1 MRTLMLLIMLLI
13 SSVVSANGLL
23 GSRQTDFLP
32 ADQAFALSIEPQADG
47 STQLYWRI
55 TPGYYLYKQRL
66 QFAGLA
72 PEQMPSL
79 PAGEAHHDDYFGDSE
94 IYRHSLT
101 LNIPPGSASRVKL
114 SWQGCADAGLC
125 YPPQS
130 REVPLQADPSTKP
143 VLQAEDQAL
152 SGMLGQQALGWSLLM
167 FFGLGLLL
175 AFTPCSLPM
184 LPILAGIVVGKG
196 TSPRRGLLLAST
208 YVLSMALVYAAM
220 GVAAALLGANLQA
233 ALQQPWVLGSFAVLF
248 VVLALPMFG
257 LFELQLPAFVRDR
270 LDSASQRH
278 QGGSLLSAGLL
289 GLFSGL
295 LIGPCMTAPLAAAL
309 LFIAQSGSALHGG
322 LVLFA
327 LGLGMGLPLLL
338 LVTVGNRLLPK
349 PGAWMEQ
356 VKVLFGYVFLA
367 TALLVARPLLADA
380 LWLGLWGALA
390 IMLAVWLHDMARQHN
405 ARQGLCRA
413 AAGVLGMWGTLILV
427 GAAGGASDPWQPLSV
442 YANRSAPLAS
452 SPSLSQKIDS
462 VAALEE
468 HLTQARDQGQWV
480 LVDYYADWCVSCKVM
495 ESKVFA
501 NPEVQASLSGVR
513 IVKPD
518 ITRADAASQ
527 ALLKRFEVL
536 GPPTLLWIGP
546 DGKERREAR
555 ITGEINAIDF
565 IQHANAT
572 RNRG

>member
-1 MRTLMLLIMLLI
+1 MRTLMLLIVLLF

-23 GSRQTDFLP
+23 GSRQAEFLP
-32 ADQAFALSIEPQADG
+32 ADQAFALSIDAQADG

-66 QFAGLA
+66 QFSGLT

-79 PAGEAHHDDYFGDSE
+79 PEGEAHHDDYFGDSE
-94 IYRHSLT
+94 VYRHSLS
-101 LNIPPGSASRVKL
+101 LSIPPGSASLVKL

-130 REVPLQADPSTKP
+130 REVALQADPAEKP
-143 VLQAEDQAL
+143 PLQATDQAL
-152 SGMLGQQALGWSLLM
+152 SGMLEQQTLSWSLLI
-167 FFGLGLLL
+167 FFGLGLML

-184 LPILAGIVVGKG
+184 LPILAAIVVGKG
-196 TSPRRGLLLAST
+196 TAPGQGLLLAGV

-233 ALQQPWVLGSFAVLF
+233 ALQQPWVLGSFALLF
-248 VVLALPMFG
+248 VILALPMFG
-257 LFELQLPAFVRDR
+257 LFELQLPAFLRDR
-270 LDSASQRH
+270 LDSASQQQR
-278 QGGSLLSAGLL
+278 GGSVLSAGLL

-295 LIGPCMTAPLAAAL
+295 MIGPCMTAPLAAAL

-356 VKVLFGYVFLA
+356 LKALFGYVFLA
-367 TALLVARPLLADA
+367 TALLVARPLLADT
-380 LWLGLWGALA
+380 LWLGLWGVLA
-390 IMLAVWLHDMARQHN
+390 IMLAAWLRDLARQRS
-405 ARQGLCRA
+405 ARRAAGRA
-413 AAGVLGMWGTLILV
+413 AAGVLGVWGVLMLV

-442 YANRSAPLAS
+442 YAGRSAPLLS
-452 SPSLSQKIDS
+452 SAPASQKLDS
-462 VAALEE
+462 LQALEE
-468 HLTQARDQGQWV
+468 QLAQARNQGQWV
-480 LVDYYADWCVSCKVM
+480 LVDYYADWCVSCKTM
-495 ESKVFA
+495 ETKVFA

-518 ITRADAASQ
+518 VTRADTASQ

-555 ITGEINAIDF
+555 ITGEVSADEF
-565 IQHANAT
+565 IRHANAT
-572 RNRG
+572 LNRG